1 MTALRDFD
9 LGATLECGQ
18 CFRWDRQP
26 DGSYRGTAGGKALC
40 VSQDHMEAAM
50 DDPFWRAYFDLD
62 RDYAAIREALSAS
75 SPVLAKAASFAP
87 GIRILQQDRGRRFVR
102 LSSPRTTTSPGSKG
116 SFRGCAKPLA
126 RRWSKG
132 SGVFHRRNVLPA
144 WRKRTSRACAAG
156 FRARYILD
164 AARKVASGEV
174 DLEALR
180 AAPLAQAREQLMAI
194 VGVGPKVADCALLYG
209 LHRLEAFPMDVWMKR
224 AMKEWF
230 PGRKPRTS
238 ARMPALPSNT
248 CSIISARRRGRAIRE
263 RLTSSKRPIQTTIP
277 GTGVFAPC
285 PVFGPMAFHKE
296 DTFCWVGQFFADSLR
311 LTNSPIL
318 RLLFMPKGISF
329 LWNMRYNKGI

>member
-87 GIRILQQDRGRRFVR
+87 GIRILQQDPWEALCSFIISQNNNIPRIKGIISRLCEAFGEEMEQGVR
-102 LSSPRTTTSPGSKG
+102 CFPSPER
-116 SFRGCAKPLA
+116 LA
-126 RRWSKG
+126 GLEEEDLAYLR
-132 SGVFHRRNVLPA
+132 
-144 WRKRTSRACAAG
+144 CG

-174 DLEALR
+174 DLKALR
-180 AAPLAQAREQLMAI
+180 TAPLAQAREQLMAI

-230 PGRKPRTS
+230 PGRKP
-238 ARMPALPSNT
+238 
-248 CSIISARRRGRAIRE
+248 E
-263 RLTSSKRPIQTTIP
+263 D
-277 GTGVFAPC
+277 
-285 PVFGPMAFHKE
+285 FGPYAGIAQQYLFHYIRTAAP
-296 DTFCWVGQFFADSLR
+296 DGQPESA
-311 LTNSPIL
+311 
-318 RLLFMPKGISF
+318 
-329 LWNMRYNKGI
+329 